1 MPGRWTTMAQ
11 RSRPVLTRPP
21 HVTRPMVG
29 ETSPVARRSRED
41 FPDPL
46 GPISTVGAPGASTR
60 DTDSRMVTLPLRRE
74 TSSIVIGSSLRGA
87 RMISSG
93 MEFAK
98 PLCGARSGID
108 RDDQGNQHDAEAYG
122 ERQVTLGRL
131 QGDCGRHRAREAI
144 DIAAHDHDSA
154 DLAPGAPEAAT

>member
-1 MPGRWTTMAQ
+1 MTGRWNTMAQ
-11 RSRPVLTRPP
+11 RAGPVLARPP

-60 DTDSRMVTLPLRRE
+60 DTDSRIVTRPLRME
-74 TSSIVIGSSLRGA
+74 TPSIVIGSSLRGA

-93 MEFAK
+93 IEFPK
-98 PLCGARSGID
+98 PPAGARSGSY
-108 RDDQGNQHDAEAYG
+108 RDDQCNHHDAEDQG
-122 ERQVTLGRL
+122 E
-131 QGDCGRHRAREAI
+131 
-144 DIAAHDHDSA
+144 
-154 DLAPGAPEAAT
+154 P